1 MSPDRWRYRLSPEE
15 RQIFAKA
22 EDYLKRI
29 NKAARPYAADLLK
42 PKINP
47 SDSSRKFLT
56 REIDGSRWRF
66 VITRHSLVFIDIEIG
81 KFPLLAG
88 EDTVEESVRIR
99 PAGDPLVRYFG
110 LSKTKGP
117 ERYENDDGAYERVN
131 RFIQGLEVIL

>member
-15 RQIFAKA
+15 RQVLAKA
-22 EDYLKRI
+22 KEYFKSL

-42 PKINP
+42 PRIVP

-66 VITRHSLVFIDIEIG
+66 VITRHSLAFIDIEIG

-88 EDTVEESVRIR
+88 EDTLEESIRIR
-99 PAGDPLVRYFG
+99 PAVDPLVRFFA
-110 LSKTKGP
+110 LSQSKGP
-117 ERYENDDGAYERVN
+117 ERFENDQNAYERTDS
-131 RFIQGLEVIL
+131 FIKELEAIL